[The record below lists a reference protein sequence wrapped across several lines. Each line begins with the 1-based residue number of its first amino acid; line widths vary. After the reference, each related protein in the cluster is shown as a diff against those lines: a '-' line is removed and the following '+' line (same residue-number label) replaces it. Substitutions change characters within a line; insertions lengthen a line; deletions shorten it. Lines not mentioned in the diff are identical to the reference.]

1 MSIHADYD
9 FDFDADLDEA
19 AFAEQERQFEAFMQE
34 QGFVVSEDEQVRYE
48 EWCEGQELDP
58 AEDHWE
64 SYYDSMLPDD
74 EDW

>member
-19 AFAEQERQFEAFMQE
+19 AFAEQERAFEAFMRE
-34 QGFVVSEDEQVRYE
+34 QGDLISEDDQIRYE
-48 EWCEGQELDP
+48 EWCEGQDLDA

-64 SYYDSMLPDD
+64 SYFDSLIPD
-74 EDW
+74 EEW